1 MSTRPPTLPLE
12 RRTDPR
18 RGPIH
23 RLRDLLF
30 ALLRWIGR
38 HVEGFYAAVGAF
50 LFIGLACVLIGAVLF
65 AELARAVVAG
75 QTLRLDEAVLR
86 WMSANGSP
94 AVDSFMLEVTAL
106 GARLVVW
113 MVVMVATAFLLL
125 NRHRWSAALLWVSM
139 LGAGLINMTMKEFFD
154 RPRPDVFP
162 WRTPHV
168 GNASFPSG
176 HAMTSIVVY
185 GTLGFLLGRLMPTR
199 ATRIATYAIAVLVI
213 LLVGASRLYLGVH
226 YPSDVLGGFATGGA
240 WAFTCGLGMEAVRYF
255 RRRRPEI
262 AAEEKGLGAGPVDA
276 PAPAPAA
283 E

>member
-1 MSTRPPTLPLE
+1 MSTPPDTVSAD
-12 RRTDPR
+12 RRTGPR
-18 RGPIH
+18 RGPVQ

-30 ALLRWIGR
+30 RLLRWIGR
-38 HVEGFYAAVGAF
+38 HVEGFYGALGTF
-50 LFIGLACVLIGAVLF
+50 LFIGLAIVVIGAILF
-65 AELARAVVAG
+65 AMLAREVMAG
-75 QTLRLDEAVLR
+75 RTQVLDESVLR
-86 WMSANGSP
+86 WMEASGSP

-125 NRHRWSAALLWVSM
+125 HRHRWSAALLWISM

-185 GTLGFLLGRLMPTR
+185 GTLGYLLGRLMPTR
-199 ATRIATYAIAVLVI
+199 GTRVFTYALAALVI
-213 LLVGASRLYLGVH
+213 LLVGGSRLYLGVH
-226 YPSDVLGGFATGGA
+226 YPSDVLGGFATGAA

-262 AAEEKGLGAGPVDA
+262 AAEEAGLGTGPA
-276 PAPAPAA
+276 APPKPAPTG

>member
-1 MSTRPPTLPLE
+1 MSTPPQTAPLE
-12 RRTDPR
+12 RRNEPR
-18 RGPIH
+18 RGLAG

-30 ALLRWIGR
+30 RLLRWIGR
-38 HVEGFYAAVGAF
+38 HVEGFYGAVGAF
-50 LFIGLACVLIGAVLF
+50 LFIGLAVVMIGAVLF
-65 AELARAVVAG
+65 AELARAMVAG
-75 QTLRLDEAVLR
+75 RTREVDEGILR
-86 WMSANGSP
+86 WMAANGSP
-94 AVDSFMLEVTAL
+94 SVDTFMLEVTAL

-139 LGAGLINMTMKEFFD
+139 LGAGLINMVMKEFFD

-176 HAMTSIVVY
+176 HAMTSIVIY
-185 GTLGFLLGRLMPTR
+185 GTLGYLLGRLMPTK
-199 ATRIATYAIAVLVI
+199 ATRNATYALAALVI
-213 LLVGASRLYLGVH
+213 LLVGGSRLYLGVH
-226 YPSDVLGGFATGGA
+226 YPSDVLAGFMTGAA

-262 AAEEKGLGAGPVDA
+262 ASEEKDLGGGVAAAAADA
-276 PAPAPAA
+276 P
-283 E
+283 